1 MRLRKKAAEEG
12 LDSNKWFGNVKLEVA
27 RDIGQESVTYVS
39 NIYKY
44 YIAYKLGGEQA
55 HTWEKAKATAGQ
67 TKSAPTKS
75 LTPAGLFLS
84 TNHYPLYWLSA
95 SASVSGVTG
104 RQVLS
109 GLIAVIALAWS
120 AVWAPRSF

>member
-12 LDSNKWFGNVKLEVA
+12 LDSNKWFGNLKLEVA

-44 YIAYKLGGEQA
+44 YIAYKLGA
-55 HTWEKAKATAGQ
+55 SRHTRGKSQGSSG
-67 TKSAPTKS
+67 TKLNPRPTKS